1 MATICNESSNMKDK
15 SPMKQ
20 VINTLNQTTCRSFQ
34 LNNISILFTFNY
46 LHIIFTHPS
55 SSFCTK
61 LHRQMNESNDNVMFT
76 DESSNVKHESSMK
89 QVINTLNQS
98 RSFQFNNYI

>member
-46 LHIIFTHPS
+46 LQIIFTPPS

-61 LHRQMNESNDNVMFT
+61 LHRQMDESNDNVMFT
-76 DESSNVKHESSMK
+76 DESSNVKHKSSMK